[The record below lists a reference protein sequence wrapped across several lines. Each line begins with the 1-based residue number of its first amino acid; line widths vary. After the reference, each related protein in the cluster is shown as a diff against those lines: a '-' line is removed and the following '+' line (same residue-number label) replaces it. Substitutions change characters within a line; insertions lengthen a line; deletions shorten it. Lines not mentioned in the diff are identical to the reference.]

1 MTASATDLSHA
12 SAMPLAGESA
22 LLARRYALALYG
34 LAVEQYALDAVTEQL
49 VQIGHALTQVQEL
62 PRLINDPRVT
72 RAQMTEAFKA
82 LTQQGQLGG
91 IVSNFLGLLAQNRR
105 AALLP
110 QILQA
115 YQTERA
121 RRAGEILATV
131 QSAQPLSAT
140 QQQQIAAHLAQA
152 TGGKIRLQVS
162 VDPGLIGG
170 IVIHYGSLQIDASLR
185 GRLVSLTQQLR
196 EAA

>member
-1 MTASATDLSHA
+1 MTSSAPATSTSRPA
-12 SAMPLAGESA
+12 PLAGESA
-22 LLARRYALALYG
+22 LLARRYALALYV
-34 LAVEQYALDAVTEQL
+34 LAVEQHALDAVTEQL
-49 VQIGHALTQVQEL
+49 VQIDHALAQVPEL

-72 RAQMTEAFKA
+72 RAQMADAFKT

-91 IVSNFLGLLAQNRR
+91 IVSNFLALLAQNRR

-110 QILQA
+110 QILSA
-115 YQTERA
+115 YQAERA

-131 QSAQPLSAT
+131 QSAQPLSVA

-152 TGGKIRLQVS
+152 TGGKIRLQTS
-162 VDPGLIGG
+162 VDPSLIGG
-170 IVIHYGSLQIDASLR
+170 MVIHYGSLQIDASLR